1 MEFESRGGRMGEP
14 SWDSPAVPGALLAF
28 PATIGAEG
36 KVSKGRRGGHVN
48 SVETQT
54 ARFGRNFGA
63 SMRSRGRA
71 RSPLRIHDPALLSV
85 LPDSLAAP

>member
-14 SWDSPAVPGALLAF
+14 SADSPAVPGALLAF

-36 KVSKGRRGGHVN
+36 KVSEGVRVN

>member
-14 SWDSPAVPGALLAF
+14 SADSPAVPGALLAF
-28 PATIGAEG
+28 PATIGAGG
-36 KVSKGRRGGHVN
+36 KVSEGVRVN

-63 SMRSRGRA
+63 SKRSRGRS